1 MSRLK
6 VYTYRNSSDTF
17 LPADVIAAL
26 DEHSHI
32 RQGRMFIWAASAV
45 EAVGRLA
52 ALSLSY
58 RSARVLQLAAGPT
71 VDGLAAACDWPAG
84 TVLAMRLS
92 GRSPVIEITDPSSD
106 DVLALSRRALRR
118 VGVFSYDGHLMP
130 LPEHGE
136 GEIEVTDSMV
146 NAALNSYPSLIP
158 DFEQMRDAI
167 TAALRA
173 RKATS

>member
-6 VYTYRNSSDTF
+6 IYTYRNSSDTF

-84 TVLAMRLS
+84 TVLAMRLA
-92 GRSPVIEITDPSSD
+92 GRSPVIEITDPTAED
-106 DVLALSRRALRR
+106 ILTLTRRHLRR

-130 LPEHGE
+130 APELE
-136 GEIEVTDSMV
+136 PEVTDAMV
-146 NAALNSYPSLIP
+146 DAAMAVF
-158 DFEQMRDAI
+158 DRDPESTVGPTELRTALA
-167 TAALRA
+167 AALRA
-173 RKATS
+173 QRAGS